1 MSICKIIQKP
11 IAKLFYRK
19 PKTLGE
25 GLKRIVC
32 KAGNTKDATL
42 ISAVP
47 GERLYSNGV
56 NIYSTNV
63 LNQRKSVFRNTYE
76 YATYVL
82 KKPWRK
88 GVTQDSIYAV
98 KGKQTFYSP
107 KTDFKVKDGYSI
119 DKAIGNEEKM
129 YITHFNGL
137 KHTEDLTKHPGER
150 ILKFLYANAFM

>member
-63 LNQRKSVFRNTYE
+63 LNQSPTNFSSTYD

-82 KKPWRK
+82 KKPWQK
-88 GVTQDSIYAV
+88 GVTEDSIYAV

-107 KTDFKVKDGYSI
+107 KTDYKVKGGYTI
-119 DKAIGNEEKM
+119 DKAIGNDEKM
-129 YITHFNGL
+129 YITHTNGD
-137 KHTEDLTKHPGER
+137 KHTEDPIKNYGES
-150 ILKFLYANAFM
+150 ILKFLYAKVFM